1 MNISSLDDLLT
12 AARAQTRAQRLLF
25 VFAKAELPPESSP
38 AQQAQFLAGQGG
50 ALVPVMCVDK
60 TPDELTGMAQL
71 LQESQGLGVAWTVV
85 FVTTLSCPEQR
96 RRRTGS
102 RTRRGADQGGT
113 TRWFSPLGPRGQHG
127 QPSLI
132 DANPPSAHQ
141 LVHFNNGQQ
150 HGQDDEHHDSAH
162 HHNQQGL

>member
-38 AQQAQFLAGQGG
+38 AQQAQFLAGHGG

-85 FVTTLSCPEQR
+85 FVTTLS
-96 RRRTGS
+96 
-102 RTRRGADQGGT
+102 
-113 TRWFSPLGPRGQHG
+113 G
-127 QPSLI
+127 QPGHAPSSA
-132 DANPPSAHQ
+132 DAEPVLERVVAQIKAGQ
-141 LVHFNNGQQ
+141 L
-150 HGQDDEHHDSAH
+150 D
-162 HHNQQGL
+162 GLVPLDREGNTVNLH